1 MRRQKVNAAMYV
13 NWKVERRDAVEI
25 NYQPHIPNHNTESV
39 EQRLQKMS
47 TEAVKEEQQALKKA
61 TEDFEAIFLTMMF
74 KNMRNTVP
82 DGGLM
87 EKSFGRGIYEEMQD
101 EQMAEE
107 ISASGGVGLAKELYQ
122 QLSQQRGY
130 EEAAANL
137 QESTIIHGDAKG
149 SKDLE

>member
-1 MRRQKVNAAMYV
+1 M
-13 NWKVERRDAVEI
+13 EI
-25 NYQPHIPNHNTESV
+25 NYQPHIPNNNTESV
-39 EQRLQKMS
+39 EKRLQQTS
-47 TEAVKEEQQALKKA
+47 REDVKEEQQALKKA

-101 EQMAEE
+101 EKMAEE
-107 ISASGGVGLAKELYQ
+107 ISTSGGVGLAKELYQ

-130 EEAAANL
+130 EKAATSL
-137 QESTIIHGDAKG
+137 KETTLMDGDAKTN
-149 SKDLE
+149 KDFE